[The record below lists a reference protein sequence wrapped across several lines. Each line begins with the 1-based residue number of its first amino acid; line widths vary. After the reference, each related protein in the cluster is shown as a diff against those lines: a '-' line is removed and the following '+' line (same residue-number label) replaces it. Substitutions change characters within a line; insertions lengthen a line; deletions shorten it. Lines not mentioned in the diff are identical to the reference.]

1 MIAVVFTV
9 FQLKMWN
16 AGSNGYLLFEDKIGS
31 LIRTHGFALTISS
44 VERRAMTRSLQH
56 INTYNFFLCTPVK
69 RKHEA
74 DLDAYRRRLKRKCTF
89 ENSTMHSSDQDVEA
103 VEAVAPDSGN
113 PDVPELARVE
123 DSSDSA
129 QSETYNDMQTPA
141 N

>member
-1 MIAVVFTV
+1 MAVVFTV
-9 FQLKMWN
+9 FQLRMWN

-31 LIRTHGFALTISS
+31 LIRTHGFALTILSM
-44 VERRAMTRSLQH
+44 ERRVMTRSLQH
-56 INTYNFFLCTPVK
+56 IYLKKISFVRTPVK

-74 DLDAYRRRLKRKCTF
+74 DLDAYRRRLKRKCSF

-113 PDVPELARVE
+113 PDVPEPARVE

-129 QSETYNDMQTPA
+129 
-141 N
+141 